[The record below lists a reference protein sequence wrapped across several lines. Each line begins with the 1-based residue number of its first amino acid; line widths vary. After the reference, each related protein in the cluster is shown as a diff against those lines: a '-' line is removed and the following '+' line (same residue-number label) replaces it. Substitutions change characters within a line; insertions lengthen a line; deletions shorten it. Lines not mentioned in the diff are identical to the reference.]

1 MDIQSLVTRT
11 FTNSDNQ
18 ENYQQMYEQTKKNTA
33 TFIKLVEN
41 EISKILA
48 QHKK

>member
-11 FTNSDNQ
+11 FSNSRKQD
-18 ENYQQMYEQTKKNTA
+18 NYQQMYEETKKNTA

>member
-11 FTNSDNQ
+11 FINDERQ
-18 ENYQQMYEQTKKNTA
+18 DDYQQMYEQTKKNTA